1 MLTSEA
7 PDLLSVRYRGV
18 KANVPLSRVYPAI
31 VTRTFAMLGAIIA
44 DAGVCVSCLLEESV
58 VGLSAFK
65 WDRLLL
71 LSVVLSP
78 PPRLV
83 IPASVLGWSR
93 FCCRGGE
100 VNP

>member
-44 DAGVCVSCLLEESV
+44 DAGVCVSCR
-58 VGLSAFK
+58 LS
-65 WDRLLL
+65 RGI
-71 LSVVLSP
+71 SCCSC
-78 PPRLV
+78 R
-83 IPASVLGWSR
+83 SR
-93 FCCRGGE
+93 CLHHRGS
-100 VNP
+100 